1 VIEFPNTINL
11 RQMKQF
17 NHKIFIAAVVVGGL
31 FIGAVKGQEA
41 RSSWVKRMKTRDERK
56 MKAQNPKEVV
66 LDDYEIA
73 SFHNN

>member
-1 VIEFPNTINL
+1 
-11 RQMKQF
+11 MKQF

-31 FIGAVKGQEA
+31 FIGVVKGQEA

-56 MKAQNPKEVV
+56 MKPQDPNEVV

>member
-1 VIEFPNTINL
+1 
-11 RQMKQF
+11 MKQI

-31 FIGAVKGQEA
+31 FIGAVKGQGA
-41 RSSWVKRMKTRDERK
+41 RSSWVKKMKTRDERK
-56 MKAQNPKEVV
+56 VRTGPNEVV

>member
-1 VIEFPNTINL
+1 
-11 RQMKQF
+11 MKQI

-31 FIGAVKGQEA
+31 FIGAVKGQGA
-41 RSSWVKRMKTRDERK
+41 RSSWVKKMITRDERK
-56 MKAQNPKEVV
+56 MKAQNPNEVV

>member
-1 VIEFPNTINL
+1 
-11 RQMKQF
+11 MKQI

-31 FIGAVKGQEA
+31 FIGAVKGKEA

-56 MKAQNPKEVV
+56 MKAQNPNEVV